1 MFGIQSQAAEVV
13 TVDVVDIVGRGKCCK
28 DVYTIDSEKST
39 DYHNNEYASEITRSL
54 NIKYVR
60 YSK

>member
-1 MFGIQSQAAEVV
+1 M
-13 TVDVVDIVGRGKCCK
+13 DVVDIVGRDKCCR
-28 DVYTIDSEKST
+28 DVYAIDLKKST
-39 DYHNNEYASEITRSL
+39 DYHNSQYASEITRSL